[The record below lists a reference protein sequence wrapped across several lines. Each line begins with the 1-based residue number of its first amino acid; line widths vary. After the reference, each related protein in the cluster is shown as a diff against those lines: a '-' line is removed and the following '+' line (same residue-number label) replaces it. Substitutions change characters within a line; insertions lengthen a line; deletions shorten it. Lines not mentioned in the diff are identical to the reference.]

1 MLDRLIRAFLVVGG
15 VSVACAWTWPG
26 VFPEAD
32 PVAVLVRYHT
42 PNVYRA
48 VVAWYYVAPGVA
60 VFLAGQLL
68 ISTSRIWFAR
78 MGVRVGLRSRLPTW
92 PLSPSADGPAIV
104 VGEVHHP
111 VRAIESPAPEWLTI
125 PERGLY
131 TGVAIFGAVGSGK
144 TSACMHPFARQLL
157 SWQATNPER
166 RAAALVLEVK
176 GDFCHD
182 IRRMLTELGRADDY
196 IELSLDGRLTW
207 NPLSATWLDS
217 YSLAYTVASLLNQL
231 FGKGKEPF
239 WQQAYTNLVRWIIE
253 LYRVLPGGWVTLQD
267 VYHCAIDKALF
278 AKKIQQAQ
286 TYAED
291 MSDTWITIAATEM
304 KGDQITPLRGVG
316 FQPDPADLSR
326 FRARAEPAV
335 LTYLTQHQIT
345 HDRERFESTTAQEI
359 RLRVEAVNRWYV
371 HDWNTLDNKIRSS
384 IVEGVSVFL
393 SMFDLPSVA
402 RVFCPAA
409 PEARRFHDPAGDA
422 HDAPGTDPTPLAATA
437 MKGVDLPP
445 LDALIES
452 GKVLALNMPA
462 GTNPALARAVGVMLK
477 NAWLQSLL
485 RRPASD
491 EGRARP
497 LRPAG
502 RLYLRR
508 IPSLRQRRRGRSE
521 RRRKSVCPHPAMPR
535 HPHRRHAV
543 HQLAALRARQFRGVA
558 DAPADAPHPHLFELE
573 RRGQR
578 RDRLEALWAGP
589 QAQSHL
595 RHQRNLPAERD
606 QFPVRPGRRRA
617 RQRRGEQ
624 EFHRPPRG
632 GVSAARLRAPR
643 QLSGDLSPLRRR
655 AVPAAPARVPEAVLP
670 PGGPPVL
677 ARETDRPAMTGDGL
691 DLLKPFL
698 PGLEAALDDPDVS
711 EIMINGPGNVWL
723 EGHGR
728 LRPIDAP
735 ALDAAALERAAI
747 HIARPLGLDPATTP
761 ILDARLDDGSRVAI
775 CVPPASPHVAITVR
789 RFGNRSFSA
798 AQLVAQGTLPAHIRD
813 EAERVLHT
821 RRNILVSGG
830 TGSGKTTLLN
840 ALIAL
845 IPDDERI
852 VAIEDTLELRI
863 DSPNCVRFEARGLQ
877 RGAVTIRDLV
887 RHALRHRPD
896 HIVVGE
902 VRGGEAAD
910 LLQALNTGHGGSL
923 TTVHANNAESALS
936 RVASCRCRAG
946 AISRGT

>member
-1 MLDRLIRAFLVVGG
+1 MLDRLIRVFLVVGG

-92 PLSPSADGPAIV
+92 PLSPTADGPAIV

-157 SWQATNPER
+157 GWQATNPER

-253 LYRVLPGGWVTLQD
+253 LYRVLPGGWVTLRD

-278 AKKIQQAQ
+278 AKKIHQNQ
-286 TYAED
+286 TYAAD

-304 KGDQITPLRGVG
+304 QGDQITPLRGVG
-316 FQPDPADLSR
+316 FQPDPADRNR
-326 FRARAEPAV
+326 FRARAEAAV

-445 LDALIES
+445 LDALIER

-485 RRPASD
+485 RRPARMKAEPD
-491 EGRARP
+491 RFV
-497 LRPAG
+497 RPAVFICDEYQAFASVG
-502 RLYLRR
+502 EDDPSGDEKAFALTRQCRV
-508 IPSLRQRRRGRSE
+508 IPIVATQSISSLR
-521 RRRKSVCPHPAMPR
+521 SV
-535 HPHRRHAV
+535 
-543 HQLAALRARQFRGVA
+543 
-558 DAPADAPHPHLFELE
+558 
-573 RRGQR
+573 
-578 RDRLEALWAGP
+578 
-589 QAQSHL
+589 
-595 RHQRNLPAERD
+595 
-606 QFPVRPGRRRA
+606 
-617 RQRRGEQ
+617 
-624 EFHRPPRG
+624 
-632 GVSAARLRAPR
+632 
-643 QLSGDLSPLRRR
+643 
-655 AVPAAPARVPEAVLP
+655 
-670 PGGPPVL
+670 
-677 ARETDRPAMTGDGL
+677 
-691 DLLKPFL
+691 
-698 PGLEAALDDPDVS
+698 
-711 EIMINGPGNVWL
+711 
-723 EGHGR
+723 
-728 LRPIDAP
+728 
-735 ALDAAALERAAI
+735 
-747 HIARPLGLDPATTP
+747 LG
-761 ILDARLDDGSRVAI
+761 S
-775 CVPPASPHVAITVR
+775 S
-789 RFGNRSFSA
+789 
-798 AQLVAQGTLPAHIRD
+798 
-813 EAERVLHT
+813 
-821 RRNILVSGG
+821 
-830 TGSGKTTLLN
+830 
-840 ALIAL
+840 
-845 IPDDERI
+845 
-852 VAIEDTLELRI
+852 
-863 DSPNCVRFEARGLQ
+863 
-877 RGAVTIRDLV
+877 
-887 RHALRHRPD
+887 
-896 HIVVGE
+896 
-902 VRGGEAAD
+902 
-910 LLQALNTGHGGSL
+910 
-923 TTVHANNAESALS
+923 
-936 RVASCRCRAG
+936 
-946 AISRGT
+946 

>member
-15 VSVACAWTWPG
+15 VSVGCAWTWPG
-26 VFPEAD
+26 AFPEAD

-60 VFLAGQLL
+60 VFLAGHLL

-78 MGVRVGLRSRLPTW
+78 MGVRVGLRSRLPRW

-157 SWQATNPER
+157 GWQAKNPER

-182 IRRMLTELGRADDY
+182 IRRMLTELGRGEDY

-253 LYRVLPGGWVTLQD
+253 LHRVLPGGWVTLRD

-278 AKKIQQAQ
+278 AQKITQAQ
-286 TYAED
+286 TYAAE
-291 MSDTWITIAATEM
+291 MSDEWISVSADAIA
-304 KGDQITPLRGVG
+304 GDHLDPLRAFG
-316 FQPDPADLSR
+316 FKPDPADLSR
-326 FRARAEPAV
+326 HQTKATPAA
-335 LTYLTQHQIT
+335 LTYLNTHTIT
-345 HDRERFESTTAQEI
+345 HARERIESTSAQEI
-359 RLRVEAVNRWYV
+359 RLRVEAVHRWYV

-422 HDAPGTDPTPLAATA
+422 HDAPGTDTTPLAATA

-445 LDALIES
+445 LDHLIES

-485 RRPASD
+485 RRPAMMQS
-491 EGRARP
+491 EPGRYV
-497 LRPAG
+497 RPAVFICLQQNACKLLFIN
-502 RLYLRR
+502 RLLVCCTPLSLHCTPHSERDFPAPRTPAVDRSGFNLCRPPPPTPTSRWPERSRRCASTPAR
-508 IPSLRQRRRGRSE
+508 IPELSWQPLKRDDAGTNKRFVR
-521 RRRKSVCPHPAMPR
+521 C
-535 HPHRRHAV
+535 
-543 HQLAALRARQFRGVA
+543 AAFACIPWPSRAGTS
-558 DAPADAPHPHLFELE
+558 DISTDTL
-573 RRGQR
+573 
-578 RDRLEALWAGP
+578 GP
-589 QAQSHL
+589 TLTVSIIP
-595 RHQRNLPAERD
+595 LPAE
-606 QFPVRPGRRRA
+606 VA
-617 RQRRGEQ
+617 R
-624 EFHRPPRG
+624 
-632 GVSAARLRAPR
+632 
-643 QLSGDLSPLRRR
+643 
-655 AVPAAPARVPEAVLP
+655 
-670 PGGPPVL
+670 
-677 ARETDRPAMTGDGL
+677 
-691 DLLKPFL
+691 
-698 PGLEAALDDPDVS
+698 
-711 EIMINGPGNVWL
+711 
-723 EGHGR
+723 
-728 LRPIDAP
+728 
-735 ALDAAALERAAI
+735 
-747 HIARPLGLDPATTP
+747 
-761 ILDARLDDGSRVAI
+761 
-775 CVPPASPHVAITVR
+775 
-789 RFGNRSFSA
+789 
-798 AQLVAQGTLPAHIRD
+798 
-813 EAERVLHT
+813 
-821 RRNILVSGG
+821 
-830 TGSGKTTLLN
+830 
-840 ALIAL
+840 
-845 IPDDERI
+845 
-852 VAIEDTLELRI
+852 
-863 DSPNCVRFEARGLQ
+863 
-877 RGAVTIRDLV
+877 
-887 RHALRHRPD
+887 
-896 HIVVGE
+896 
-902 VRGGEAAD
+902 
-910 LLQALNTGHGGSL
+910 
-923 TTVHANNAESALS
+923 
-936 RVASCRCRAG
+936 
-946 AISRGT
+946 